1 MSNKLLNKVDGSK
14 SDLPPYQDQLDRSL
28 VSNAATSEKKKDN
41 QKLGHQ
47 IVSTDEIQ
55 IEENE
60 FRSPN
65 EIVESNKVKL
75 EKQQEVYEAKEE
87 IDVEQMSKP
96 KAKQA
101 AALRSLPPQTPKI
114 Q

>member
-28 VSNAATSEKKKDN
+28 VSNSAMSEKKLYN
-41 QKLGHQ
+41 QKLAQQ

-60 FRSPN
+60 FRSPKA
-65 EIVESNKVKL
+65 IVEGNKVKL
-75 EKQQEVYEAKEE
+75 EQQVEE
-87 IDVEQMSKP
+87 IEVEQM
-96 KAKQA
+96 
-101 AALRSLPPQTPKI
+101 
-114 Q
+114 